1 MNPKR
6 LVVAAAYLPAYCY
19 VQEGVHGTGVTGVY
33 STSEEVW
40 TPETAWKEAK

>member
-19 VQEGVHGTGVTGVY
+19 VQEGVY

-40 TPETAWKEAK
+40 TPENAWKDAK

>member
-19 VQEGVHGTGVTGVY
+19 VREGVHGTGVY
-33 STSEEVW
+33 STSEAVW

>member
-19 VQEGVHGTGVTGVY
+19 VQEGVHGTGVY
-33 STSEEVW
+33 STSEEVG